1 MLNRTAKVAIAIA
14 IAALALPAAAGSWP
28 NIPARKSPT
37 KTITAVN
44 AQPAEGSSVE
54 AGIAGSLEEYR
65 YFPNEEKTH
74 GKKSFAWGGAAPQ
87 RVDTAYAAGA
97 RSVNGF
103 EYIGGEGGWQ
113 PSQHKYLWSAG
124 RFAHS
129 DECDHAIR
137 MAKAPTPDELESARK
152 FYGGA

>member
-1 MLNRTAKVAIAIA
+1 MLNRTGKLAAAIAIA
-14 IAALALPAAAGSWP
+14 MLALPAAAGSP
-28 NIPARKSPT
+28 PDLD
-37 KTITAVN
+37 
-44 AQPAEGSSVE
+44 E
-54 AGIAGSLEEYR
+54 AGDAIGLEQYR

-74 GKKSFAWGGAAPQ
+74 GKKNFARDGAAPQ
-87 RVDTAYAAGA
+87 RLDTAAAGA

-113 PSQHKYLWSAG
+113 LSQHKYVRIAG

-137 MAKAPTPDELESARK
+137 TAKAPTPGELESARK
-152 FYGGA
+152 LYGGG